1 MPRIIQSLLFLLQ
14 VDRQQICEPN
24 SNKLFWKAAKQLL
37 SGTMQQLMV
46 DYRVCG
52 AKAGDFKAYHTVN
65 YAEKLISEIDAES
78 VENYSQAFAK
88 IFKWLQSA
96 ISLRKQDI
104 IRRKALTR
112 KARENRESRIK
123 AAEERAV
130 NRENYMN
137 DAADK
142 FKEDNRE
149 AIEAFERWQEEE
161 RIKANQEYGEELDD
175 EDEAAEN

>member
-1 MPRIIQSLLFLLQ
+1 
-14 VDRQQICEPN
+14 
-24 SNKLFWKAAKQLL
+24 
-37 SGTMQQLMV
+37 MV
-46 DYRVCG
+46 EYRVCG

-104 IRRKALTR
+104 IRRKASTR
-112 KARENRESRIK
+112 KARENRESKIK

-130 NRENYMN
+130 NRENYLN

-149 AIEAFERWQEEE
+149 AIEAFERWQEE
-161 RIKANQEYGEELDD
+161 
-175 EDEAAEN
+175 